1 MFQVH
6 IAPEKDPDEFSGRPY
21 KYRFGAGKWMYL
33 PVSSVVCSVVKQ
45 IYFVDVPTFWLARE
59 PSQTTQ
65 EELNTLII
73 ASQEGSSVKV
83 TKMLNREVI
92 IALNSDHEEED
103 KGMFV
108 HCEYQQFFQDVHCY
122 FSRNRCSGFI
132 LASLQPTVH
141 SRALGSTQ
149 VLEETK
155 GSFPCT
161 RPLKKWVQICA
172 IFYRP
177 SILLRDAIPWVTY
190 LNGIGKRGGYTEE
203 T

>member
-1 MFQVH
+1 MKAVF
-6 IAPEKDPDEFSGRPY
+6 P
-21 KYRFGAGKWMYL
+21 
-33 PVSSVVCSVVKQ
+33 Q
-45 IYFVDVPTFWLARE
+45 I
-59 PSQTTQ
+59 TQ

-141 SRALGSTQ
+141 SGALGSTQ